1 MKGTIDVQNSL
12 VRKCVFLNLMRPFGC
27 TDNEIMRSRRS
38 EQNFCVFYVGCTSKW
53 ITGCVRFTGNSFPW
67 KQFLF
72 LHVAMHCERL
82 KKFFIW
88 PHKNLKQF
96 AADFNSDFTVGTW
109 LWSSLRKHLLL
120 SELKDVRVLAPVVSS
135 EKCYLI
141 WSKIIPIWYIKKGT
155 RYSCLTTNDGWCSNI
170 LGSKRLAQLS
180 NVAQRPIVQP
190 SNMIRTKKEN
200 INELFIFNLILGAT
214 KEAQTGRW

>member
-1 MKGTIDVQNSL
+1 MNHGMCAIHRQEFSL
-12 VRKCVFLNLMRPFGC
+12 ETL
-27 TDNEIMRSRRS
+27 
-38 EQNFCVFYVGCTSKW
+38 
-53 ITGCVRFTGNSFPW
+53 SFPPCCYA
-67 KQFLF
+67 L
-72 LHVAMHCERL
+72 RRIIRNL
-82 KKFFIW
+82 KNFSFGLIRI
-88 PHKNLKQF
+88 KQF

-109 LWSSLRKHLLL
+109 VWSSLRKHLLL

-155 RYSCLTTNDGWCSNI
+155 RYSCLTTNGGWCSNI

-180 NVAQRPIVQP
+180 NVAQRPIVQL

-200 INELFIFNLILGAT
+200 INELCIFNLILGAT